1 MNLKSK
7 KLIPLGIFGTL
18 ILLAVVIKMN
28 PPEAPQRGN
37 FGGPQMVV
45 ETTTVEMQ
53 NYQVQLQ
60 SYGNVQPRTQS
71 MLVAQVSG
79 QIVSVNE
86 NVRDGGFF
94 ERGDVLGQID
104 PRDYEA
110 DVSISEAALADARQA
125 LAEAQA
131 LSNQAHEDWE
141 RLGNTGDAPDLVL
154 RVPQLEAARARV
166 SSAESALQKAN
177 LDLERTRIV
186 APFSGRILRKL
197 VDVGQVV
204 SPNTQLAEIYATD
217 VVEIR
222 LPIRNRDLGFIDL
235 PESFRF
241 ADTEGVSNTAVTIH
255 SDLIGN
261 ESWEAQL
268 VRTEGAIDATARQ
281 LHVIAQIDDPFGP
294 ANVGRSP
301 LKIGQYVTAEI
312 AGSDLSD
319 VLVIPNSAIYQGSY
333 VYTVEDDLLRRKN
346 VVIAWQ
352 NDSDAIISEGLKH
365 GDQLVTTA
373 LGQVTSG
380 LRVAIAGAEQRGGG
394 APGGRRPPGDGER
407 KLGGQNGPNGQN
419 VPGERRQNGPGGQN
433 GPGERKE
440 NGPDGQNG
448 PGARRQNGA
457 GQ

>member
-1 MNLKSK
+1 MNLKTK
-7 KLIPLGIFGTL
+7 KLIPVAIFGGL
-18 ILLAVVIKMN
+18 ILLAVLIKMN
-28 PPEAPQRGN
+28 PPEAQQRGN

-45 ETTTVEMQ
+45 ETTTVEKQ
-53 NYQVQLQ
+53 DYKVRLQ
-60 SYGNVQPRTQS
+60 SYGTVQPRTQS

-86 NVRDGGFF
+86 NVRNGGFF
-94 ERGDVLGQID
+94 EKGDILGQID

-110 DVSISEAALADARQA
+110 DVRISEASLADARQA
-125 LAEAQA
+125 LAEAEA
-131 LSNQAHEDWE
+131 RSNQALEDWE

-154 RVPQLEAARARV
+154 RVPQLEAAKARV
-166 SSAESALQKAN
+166 SSAKSSLQKAN
-177 LDLERTRIV
+177 LDLERAQII
-186 APFSGRILRKL
+186 APFAGRILRKL

-235 PESFRF
+235 PERFRF
-241 ADTEGVSNTAVTIH
+241 ADANGANNAAVTIH

-261 ESWEAQL
+261 ETWNAHL
-268 VRTEGAIDATARQ
+268 VRTESAIDEAARQ
-281 LHVIAQIDDPFGP
+281 LHVIAQIEDPFGP

-312 AGSDLSD
+312 EGSALSE
-319 VLVIPNSAIYQGSY
+319 VLVVPNSTIYQGSY
-333 VYTVEDDLLRRKN
+333 VYIVEDDLLRRKD

-352 NDSDAIISEGLKH
+352 NDNDAIISDGIKD

-380 LRVAIAGAEQRGGG
+380 LRVAVAGAQRPNDGGPPGGG
-394 APGGRRPPGDGER
+394 RPPGDGER
-407 KLGGQNGPNGQN
+407 K
-419 VPGERRQNGPGGQN
+419 
-433 GPGERKE
+433 PGERKKNE
-440 NGPDGQNG
+440 SGQ
-448 PGARRQNGA
+448 
-457 GQ
+457 

>member
-1 MNLKSK
+1 MNLKTK
-7 KLIPLGIFGTL
+7 KLIPVAIFGGL
-18 ILLAVVIKMN
+18 ILLAVLIKMN
-28 PPEAPQRGN
+28 PPEAQQRGN

-45 ETTTVEMQ
+45 ETTTVEKQ
-53 NYQVQLQ
+53 DYKVRLQ
-60 SYGNVQPRTQS
+60 SYGTVQPRTQS

-94 ERGDVLGQID
+94 EKGDILGQID

-110 DVSISEAALADARQA
+110 NVRISEASLADARQA
-125 LAEAQA
+125 LAEAEA
-131 LSNQAHEDWE
+131 RSNQALEDWE

-154 RVPQLEAARARV
+154 RVPQLEAAKARV
-166 SSAESALQKAN
+166 SSAKSSLQKAN
-177 LDLERTRIV
+177 LDLERAQIV
-186 APFSGRILRKL
+186 APFAGRILRKL

-235 PESFRF
+235 PERFRF
-241 ADTEGVSNTAVTIH
+241 ADANGANNAAVTIH

-261 ESWEAQL
+261 ETWNAHL
-268 VRTEGAIDATARQ
+268 VRTESAIDEAARQ
-281 LHVIAQIDDPFGP
+281 LHVIAQIEDPFGP

-312 AGSDLSD
+312 EGSALSE
-319 VLVIPNSAIYQGSY
+319 VLVVPNSTIYQGSY
-333 VYTVEDDLLRRKN
+333 VYIVEDDLLRRKD

-352 NDSDAIISEGLKH
+352 NDNDAIISDGIKD

-380 LRVAIAGAEQRGGG
+380 LRVAVAGAQRPNDGGPPGGG
-394 APGGRRPPGDGER
+394 RPPGDGER
-407 KLGGQNGPNGQN
+407 K
-419 VPGERRQNGPGGQN
+419 
-433 GPGERKE
+433 PGERKKNE
-440 NGPDGQNG
+440 SGQ
-448 PGARRQNGA
+448 
-457 GQ
+457 

>member
-1 MNLKSK
+1 MNLKTK
-7 KLIPLGIFGTL
+7 KLIPVAIFGGL
-18 ILLAVVIKMN
+18 ILLAVLIKMN
-28 PPEAPQRGN
+28 PPEAQQRGN

-45 ETTTVEMQ
+45 ETTTVEKQ
-53 NYQVQLQ
+53 DYKVRLQ
-60 SYGNVQPRTQS
+60 SYGTVQPRTQS

-94 ERGDVLGQID
+94 EKGDILGQID

-110 DVSISEAALADARQA
+110 NVRISEASLADARQV
-125 LAEAQA
+125 LAEAEA
-131 LSNQAHEDWE
+131 RSNQALEDWE

-154 RVPQLEAARARV
+154 RVPQLEAAKARV
-166 SSAESALQKAN
+166 SSAKSSLQKAN
-177 LDLERTRIV
+177 LDLERAQIV
-186 APFSGRILRKL
+186 APFAGRILRKL

-235 PESFRF
+235 PERFRF
-241 ADTEGVSNTAVTIH
+241 ADANGANNAAVTIH

-261 ESWEAQL
+261 ETWNAHL
-268 VRTEGAIDATARQ
+268 VRTESAIDEAARQ
-281 LHVIAQIDDPFGP
+281 LHVIAQIEDPFGP

-312 AGSDLSD
+312 EGSALSE
-319 VLVIPNSAIYQGSY
+319 VLVVPNSTIYQGSY
-333 VYTVEDDLLRRKN
+333 VYIVEDDLLRRKD

-352 NDSDAIISEGLKH
+352 NDNDAIISDGIKD

-380 LRVAIAGAEQRGGG
+380 LRIAVAGAQRPNDGGPPGGG
-394 APGGRRPPGDGER
+394 RPPGDGER
-407 KLGGQNGPNGQN
+407 K
-419 VPGERRQNGPGGQN
+419 
-433 GPGERKE
+433 PGERKKNE
-440 NGPDGQNG
+440 SGQ
-448 PGARRQNGA
+448 
-457 GQ
+457 

>member
-1 MNLKSK
+1 MNLKTK
-7 KLIPLGIFGTL
+7 KLIPVAIFGGL
-18 ILLAVVIKMN
+18 ILLAVLIKMN
-28 PPEAPQRGN
+28 PPEAQQRGN

-45 ETTTVEMQ
+45 ETTTVEKQ
-53 NYQVQLQ
+53 DYKVRLQ
-60 SYGNVQPRTQS
+60 SYGTVQPRTQS

-94 ERGDVLGQID
+94 EKGDILGQID

-110 DVSISEAALADARQA
+110 DVRISEASLADARQA
-125 LAEAQA
+125 LAEAEA
-131 LSNQAHEDWE
+131 RSNQALEDWE

-154 RVPQLEAARARV
+154 RVPQLEAAKARV
-166 SSAESALQKAN
+166 SSAKSSLQKAN
-177 LDLERTRIV
+177 LDLERAQIV
-186 APFSGRILRKL
+186 APFAGRILRKL

-235 PESFRF
+235 PERFRF
-241 ADTEGVSNTAVTIH
+241 ADANGANNAAVTIH

-261 ESWEAQL
+261 ETWNAHL
-268 VRTEGAIDATARQ
+268 VRTESAIDEAARQ
-281 LHVIAQIDDPFGP
+281 LHVIAQIEDPFGP

-312 AGSDLSD
+312 EGSALSE
-319 VLVIPNSAIYQGSY
+319 VLVVPNSTIYQGSY
-333 VYTVEDDLLRRKN
+333 VYIVEDDLLRRKD

-352 NDSDAIISEGLKH
+352 NDNDAIISDGIKD

-380 LRVAIAGAEQRGGG
+380 LRIAVAGAQRPNDGGPPGGG
-394 APGGRRPPGDGER
+394 RPPGDGER
-407 KLGGQNGPNGQN
+407 K
-419 VPGERRQNGPGGQN
+419 
-433 GPGERKE
+433 PGERKKNE
-440 NGPDGQNG
+440 SGQ
-448 PGARRQNGA
+448 
-457 GQ
+457 

>member
-1 MNLKSK
+1 
-7 KLIPLGIFGTL
+7 
-18 ILLAVVIKMN
+18 
-28 PPEAPQRGN
+28 
-37 FGGPQMVV
+37 MVV
-45 ETTTVEMQ
+45 ETTTIKKQ
-53 NYQVQLQ
+53 NYEVQLQ
-60 SYGNVQPRTQS
+60 SYGTVQPRTQS

-94 ERGDVLGQID
+94 EKGDILGQID

-110 DVSISEAALADARQA
+110 NVRISEATLADARQA
-125 LAEAQA
+125 LAEAEA
-131 LSNQAHEDWE
+131 RSNQALEDWE

-154 RVPQLEAARARV
+154 RVPQLEAARARI
-166 SSAESALQKAN
+166 SSAESSLQKAK
-177 LDLERTRIV
+177 LDLERAQIV
-186 APFSGRILRKL
+186 APFAGRILRKL

-235 PESFRF
+235 PESYRF
-241 ADTEGVSNTAVTIH
+241 ADANDSNNTAVTIR

-261 ESWEAQL
+261 ETWNAHL
-268 VRTEGAIDATARQ
+268 VRTESAIDETARQ
-281 LHVIAQIDDPFGP
+281 LHVIAQIADPFGP

-312 AGSDLSD
+312 VGSALTD
-319 VLVIPNSAIYQGSY
+319 VLVIPNSTIYQGSY
-333 VYTVEDDLLRRKN
+333 VYTVEDDLLRRKD

-352 NDSDAIISEGLKH
+352 NDNDAIISDGLMD

-380 LRVAIAGAEQRGGG
+380 LRVAVAGAQRPNGGG
-394 APGGRRPPGDGER
+394 GRPPGDGES
-407 KLGGQNGPNGQN
+407 KPD
-419 VPGERRQNGPGGQN
+419 
-433 GPGERKE
+433 ERK
-440 NGPDGQNG
+440 
-448 PGARRQNGA
+448 RNGA
-457 GQ
+457 DQ